1 MQIGG
6 YKFDSK
12 TPVGPSPPLR
22 ILLRDPAVYGIL
34 ASNVLALAVAIWQ
47 QWPLTLL
54 LWPYL
59 AQYAAS
65 GWYSHRR
72 LLALRRFSTGGLTH
86 YWRPV
91 EPTQDNQRDIAN
103 AFAGYYGS
111 TFGAFLVSMLILN
124 MLGAFL
130 LPRSGADWLL
140 VIALSVSFALSERAS
155 HRVRLAVD
163 TQGEPNIGA
172 LLFMA
177 EARVMAILITLVVGG
192 VPDLIAAQRGQPVP
206 GASTW
211 ALMVFT
217 ALKTLA
223 DASLLVAEQRS
234 LQAAPAGPG
243 RGSG

>member
-12 TPVGPSPPLR
+12 SPVGPSPRLR
-22 ILLRDPAVYGIL
+22 TLLRDPAVYGIL
-34 ASNVLALAVAIWQ
+34 ASNVLALAVAIWR

-59 AQYAAS
+59 AQYMAS

-72 LLALRRFSTGGLTH
+72 LLALRRFSTEGLTNH
-86 YWRPV
+86 RQSV
-91 EPTQDNQRDIAN
+91 EPTQASQRDIAN
-103 AFAGYYGS
+103 AFAGYYGYA
-111 TFGAFLVSMLILN
+111 FGAFLITMLILG

-130 LPRSGADWLL
+130 LPRSGSDWLL
-140 VIALSVSFALSERAS
+140 VVALGVSFALSERTS

-163 TQGEPNIGA
+163 AHGEPNLGA

-177 EARVMAILITLVVGG
+177 EARVMAILVTFVVGG
-192 VPDLIAAQRGQPVP
+192 LPDLIAAQRGQPVG

-211 ALMVFT
+211 ALLVFT

-234 LQAAPAGPG
+234 VRAAPAGPG
-243 RGSG
+243 REPG

>member
-12 TPVGPSPPLR
+12 SPAGPSPPLR
-22 ILLRDPAVYGIL
+22 TLLRDPAMYGIL

-59 AQYAAS
+59 AQYMAS
-65 GWYSHRR
+65 GWYTHRR
-72 LLALRRFSTGGLTH
+72 LLALRRFSTEGLTNH
-86 YWRPV
+86 WRPV
-91 EPTQDNQRDIAN
+91 EPTQDSQRDIAN

-111 TFGAFLVSMLILN
+111 ALGAFLIIMLILS

-130 LPRSGADWLL
+130 LPRSGPDCLL
-140 VIALSVSFALSERAS
+140 VIALGVSFALSERTS
-155 HRVRLAVD
+155 HRLRVAVD
-163 TQGEPNIGA
+163 AHGEPNIGA
-172 LLFMA
+172 LLFMG
-177 EARVMAILITLVVGG
+177 EARVMAILVTFVVGG
-192 VPDLIAAQRGQPVP
+192 SPDLIAAQRGQPVL

-211 ALMVFT
+211 ALLVFT

-234 LQAAPAGPG
+234 LRAAPAGPG
-243 RGSG
+243 REPG